1 MYAKTVKWPE
11 GKKSAALISVN
22 LDAEYWLKIYY
33 PDEDIEAW
41 DSLPIGQNGM
51 NYYLPRVLDIFD
63 AHKVKATFFIPADV
77 ARRYP
82 DKVKMIAERGHEIGC
97 HGDKH
102 ENLGLLSEE
111 EQEKLLAGA
120 KKTLKEI
127 TGYDPVGFRAPEGE
141 LTAETLKIVKKLGF
155 KYSSSLA
162 DHDIPYI
169 FEEAGLLELPLDWA
183 TFDLPYFAFVFD
195 PSVQH
200 RISLSDDVYV
210 NFAKEFEG
218 SYKWGTLFNLQLDP
232 TTIGE
237 KGRVHILDEILDLIA
252 SKGDVWTATGRE
264 MAEYF
269 EKEGLE

>member
-11 GKKSAALISVN
+11 GKKSAVMVSVN

-51 NYYLPRVLDIFD
+51 NYYLPRLLDVLDRYGI
-63 AHKVKATFFIPADV
+63 KASFFIPADV

-82 DKVKMIAERGHEIGC
+82 DKVKEVAARGHEIGC

-102 ENLGLLSEE
+102 ENLALLSPE
-111 EQEKLLAGA
+111 EQEKVLKCA
-120 KKTLKEI
+120 KETLKDI
-127 TGYDPVGFRAPEGE
+127 TGYDPVGFRMPEGE
-141 LTAETLKIVKKLGF
+141 ITAETLKIVKKLGF

-162 DHDIPYI
+162 DSDIPYI
-169 FEEAGLLELPLDWA
+169 FEEADLLELPVDWA

-200 RISLSDDVYV
+200 RITPSDDVLV
-210 NFAKEFEG
+210 NFKTEFEG
-218 SYKWGTLFNLQLDP
+218 SCRWGTLFNLQLDP

-237 KGRVHILDEILDLIA
+237 KGRVHILDELFGMITAMD
-252 SKGDVWTATGRE
+252 DVWIATGKE
-264 MAEYF
+264 MYEF
-269 EKEGLE
+269 FGKEGL